1 MPRCF
6 LDAIRGYKNGKY
18 RGGVAFDP
26 SVMVTRS
33 GRVIT
38 KRQGHHSNQLA
49 YCQNSSSNCHD
60 SSYQEQPSASN
71 NNNNNNNNNNHT
83 IVKTS
88 LSNMSFVTRFHINSN
103 VPDFYSPTLPLDVIC
118 KQNFNYVLNKKI
130 SSTNRKLKFHCS
142 DLPCK
147 INKNITNLTNMSRTT
162 SYLTESLPITTQYL
176 NNITLGENPFC
187 LEESSKS
194 KRIKPKDC
202 YSYEPLN
209 MLLCDRFVSN
219 NPPFLINHSSKGG
232 KTISDSDSKPST
244 DYPRFSVN
252 ELLYPYNSFEL
263 NSNVS
268 YHNCLKCKRSFNN
281 FSALAAHARSHSDQ
295 KNKCGICGKIF
306 TRSWLLKGHMRTH
319 TGERPFQC
327 THNGCNRAFADKSNL
342 RSHMLIHT
350 VKSKNFLCEKCGR
363 AFAQKRYLHKHR
375 LEVCQVI

>member
-1 MPRCF
+1 M
-6 LDAIRGYKNGKY
+6 AETKQSK
-18 RGGVAFDP
+18 AFDP

-49 YCQNSSSNCHD
+49 YCQNTLNCHD
-60 SSYQEQPSASN
+60 SSYQEQSSTS
-71 NNNNNNNNNNHT
+71 NNHT
-83 IVKTS
+83 LVKTS

-103 VPDFYSPTLPLDVIC
+103 VPDFYTSALPLEDVIC

-130 SSTNRKLKFHCS
+130 SAANRKLKFHCS
-142 DLPCK
+142 EIPYK
-147 INKNITNLTNMSRTT
+147 INKNISNLTNMSRTT
-162 SYLTESLPITTQYL
+162 SYLAESLPITTRYL
-176 NNITLGENPFC
+176 NNIPLGENPFC
-187 LEESSKS
+187 LEDNTKAGG
-194 KRIKPKDC
+194 IKPREH
-202 YSYEPLN
+202 YTYEPLN
-209 MLLCDRFVSN
+209 MLLCDRYVSTN
-219 NPPFLINHSSKGG
+219 HSFLISHSSKGG
-232 KTISDSDSKPST
+232 KQNSDSDQKVST
-244 DYPRFSVN
+244 DYSRFSVN

-263 NSNVS
+263 NTNVS
-268 YHNCLKCKRSFNN
+268 CHNCLKCKRSFNN